1 MEEKKSL
8 IKSELKEKYI
18 NFFAQIERFLNKY
31 AIIVIALIVLLIAI
45 GSSLITAYFPATY
58 ENAIEKTNYKN
69 DNIIINIVFVCI
81 ALSII
86 YFLRKIMDKIK
97 IKYILAIFSVIF
109 LVVSTIFCI
118 DIKIGPIADQGYMI
132 SGGEAVLARAMSGFI
147 EPRWIFRYV
156 SISIWLYN
164 IFSYNNFYIKKI

>member
-31 AIIVIALIVLLIAI
+31 AIIVIALIVLLIAV

-86 YFLRKIMDKIK
+86 YFLQKIMDKIK
-97 IKYILAIFSVIF
+97 IKYILAIF
-109 LVVSTIFCI
+109 L
-118 DIKIGPIADQGYMI
+118 
-132 SGGEAVLARAMSGFI
+132 
-147 EPRWIFRYV
+147 
-156 SISIWLYN
+156 
-164 IFSYNNFYIKKI
+164 